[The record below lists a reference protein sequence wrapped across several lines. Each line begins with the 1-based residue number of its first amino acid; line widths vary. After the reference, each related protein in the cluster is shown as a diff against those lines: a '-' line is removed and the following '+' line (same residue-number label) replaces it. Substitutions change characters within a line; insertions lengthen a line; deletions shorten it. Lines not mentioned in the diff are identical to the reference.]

1 MEKLIATLDFQNEAD
16 LLTATKEDLQK
27 CKIKDKDI
35 TEHAI
40 TSIYAQAAFLRGIE
54 PRNCFEEL
62 MSEMRNLKHFN
73 TGVDELDKC
82 L

>member
-1 MEKLIATLDFQNEAD
+1 MEKLIVTLDFQNEAD

-35 TEHAI
+35 TEHTI
-40 TSIYAQAAFLRGIE
+40 TSIFAQAALLKGIE
-54 PRNCFEEL
+54 PRNCFDEL
-62 MSEMRNLKHFN
+62 MTEMRDLKHFN
-73 TGVDELDKC
+73 TGVEELDKS